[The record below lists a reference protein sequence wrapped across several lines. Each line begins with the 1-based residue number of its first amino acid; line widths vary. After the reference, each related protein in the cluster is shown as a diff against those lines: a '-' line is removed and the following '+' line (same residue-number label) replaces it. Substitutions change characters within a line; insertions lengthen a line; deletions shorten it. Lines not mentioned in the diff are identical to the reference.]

1 MKPIFELP
9 KAAATISPS
18 LARLVGAQTDIAMS
32 SMFWVRVIAPNE
44 VDLGSWQAVKGLEVK
59 FAPMEYRTGESGNS
73 TWYAAGAATYP
84 VLQLTRA
91 LRRSDTEKV
100 RSWMSN
106 TPFFHE
112 PGLMVVTLKDAAG
125 IDVFSW
131 ELKGAMPLRWAV
143 SAAEAGNNKMVMETL
158 EVTHQGFLDDEV
170 RD

>member
-1 MKPIFELP
+1 MAIHELP
-9 KAAATISPS
+9 KMAATATLKKIPRHYLSD
-18 LARLVGAQTDIAMS
+18 TDIAMS
-32 SMFWVRVIAPNE
+32 SKFWVRVIAPNK
-44 VDLGSWQAVKGLEVK
+44 VDLGTWKAVKGLEVK

-100 RSWMSN
+100 REWMSK

-112 PGLMVVTLKDAAG
+112 PGLMVVTLLDAAD
-125 IDVFSW
+125 IEVFSW

-143 SAAEAGNNKMVMETL
+143 SGADASTVGMVTETL